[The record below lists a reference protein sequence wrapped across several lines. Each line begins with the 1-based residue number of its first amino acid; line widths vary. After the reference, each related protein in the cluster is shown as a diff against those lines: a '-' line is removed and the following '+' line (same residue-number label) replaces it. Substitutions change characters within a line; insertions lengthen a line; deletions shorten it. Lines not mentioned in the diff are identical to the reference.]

1 MGIGAYISGFEV
13 VDVNTI
19 AFGTPITENIQAR
32 DGQRL
37 AFISGAV
44 TCAGT
49 AQVIS
54 FMYAKNSGSRNTT
67 SAGAV
72 SGQAHLLCV
81 DNPKDPAGNAAAN
94 LDIIAYQLVDGTWEF
109 NIVSSLAV
117 KDITL
122 TSNITGVDAGG
133 GAAAV
138 AAGAKVMI
146 FGVVADGA
154 SLKLNAAASIQNKWG
169 AAAGGGGIVLAHPYV
184 GEPFYVYN
192 PNATATTSI
201 DFMLFAHI
209 NK

>member
-1 MGIGAYISGFEV
+1 MGYGAYISGFEV
-13 VDVNTI
+13 VDLNTI
-19 AFGTPITENIQAR
+19 AFGTVITENIQAH

-37 AFISGAV
+37 AFISGAI

-49 AQVIS
+49 AQIIS
-54 FMYAKNSGSRNTT
+54 FMFARGTGSRNTT

-72 SGQAHLLCV
+72 SGQTHILTTVA
-81 DNPKDPAGNAAAN
+81 PKDPAGNPAAN
-94 LDIIAYQLVDGTWEF
+94 LDIIAYQLLDGTWEF
-109 NIVSSLAV
+109 NIVAGLAGS
-117 KDITL
+117 DITL
-122 TSNITGVDAGG
+122 TNNITGVDAGG

-138 AAGAKVMI
+138 GAGAKVMV

-154 SLKLNAAASIQNKWG
+154 SLKLNALASVQNKWG
-169 AAAGGGGIVLAHPYV
+169 AAVGGSGIVLAHPYI